1 MSFFIPFIKQSCGPI
16 YHSQKSGSD
25 DFIVDLAQEQ
35 LSSPCGVLHGPLG
48 LELPF
53 GQHGLWLPVFCAI
66 LSQEC
71 SSGIRFVNLSR

>member
-1 MSFFIPFIKQSCGPI
+1 M
-16 YHSQKSGSD
+16 
-25 DFIVDLAQEQ
+25 DLAQEQ

-53 GQHGLWLPVFCAI
+53 GQQGLWLPVFCAI